1 VVETNI
7 VGKIKYLMNQ
17 LKHINRTS
25 PMVVETNA
33 TILSLEKKLEEAN
46 QKFEIL
52 TRATNEAIRDCDLQ
66 NNHTMVWN
74 HGLKTLFG
82 YKSHSVD
89 NTYESWS
96 EKIHP
101 DDRQDV
107 LTELNNTVTN
117 RNTNWS
123 GIYRF
128 KCASSSYKYI
138 YDRVYIVYDQEK
150 PLRMI
155 GTMQD
160 IDDRMIALAEIE
172 RLSLVASKTD
182 NLVIITD
189 GEEKIEWV
197 NDAFVKRTGYTL
209 QEVLGKTTRIL
220 QGPDTDY
227 AAMERISERIRNH
240 ESVDEEVLNYT
251 KSGHP
256 FWVKNTINPVFDESN
271 KLSRCVV
278 VQTDMS
284 AHKEYQSKITS
295 IARDLSDL
303 IENANAIILGVDAN
317 GLVNEWNNHAIL
329 TTGYEKNDIFGK
341 ELVGFIIDPK
351 KRDDVDKKIQFV
363 LKDNHLTHE
372 EFQITKKNGDKNIL
386 LLSAT
391 PRRNS
396 RGEIVGIIA
405 VGQDITELTEHRRS
419 LEEKVM
425 LRTEELNI
433 ALAREKEL
441 STVKTRFA
449 SMVSHEFRTPL
460 STIRIS
466 VNHIKRYKN
475 RLTPESIDNKIN
487 TVLQQ
492 VDHMSHLLEDVL
504 TLGKTTDVKIRVDK
518 STVDIVSFC
527 HKLKVEVEGYFGKSH
542 IVKCSLSFT
551 EKKIQTDEGLLR
563 NIFINLI
570 GNGVKFSPGKS
581 TVYLDVLDLEGSIA
595 FNIKDEGIGI
605 DATDVE
611 RIFEPFD
618 RGTNA
623 GDIPGTGLGLSI
635 VKKAVDLLG
644 GTITVSSKLNEGSIF
659 SVVIPT
665 A

>member
-1 VVETNI
+1 
-7 VGKIKYLMNQ
+7 MNQ
-17 LKHINRTS
+17 VKHINRTS
-25 PMVVETNA
+25 PLVLERNA

-66 NNHTMVWN
+66 NGHTMVWN
-74 HGLKTLFG
+74 HGLTTLFG
-82 YKSHSVD
+82 YKNHNIG
-89 NTYESWS
+89 NTYDMWAD
-96 EKIHP
+96 KIHP
-101 DDRQDV
+101 ADKSDV
-107 LTELNNTVTN
+107 LRELCDTLAN
-117 RNTNWS
+117 RNTNWN

-138 YDRVYIVYDQEK
+138 YDRVYVVYDQEK
-150 PLRMI
+150 PVRMI

-209 QEVLGKTTRIL
+209 QEVMGKTTRIL
-220 QGPDTDY
+220 QGPDTDN
-227 AAMERISERIRNH
+227 AAMERISQRIQNH
-240 ESVDEEVLNYT
+240 ESIDEEVLNYT
-251 KSGHP
+251 KSGNP
-256 FWVKNTINPVFDESN
+256 FWVKNTINPVFDDSN
-271 KLSRCVV
+271 KLARCVV

-284 AHKEYQSKITS
+284 AHKEYQSKITN

-303 IENANAIILGVDAN
+303 IENANAIILGVDAK
-317 GLVNEWNNHAIL
+317 GLVNEWNNHAII

-341 ELVGFIIDPK
+341 ELVSFIVEPM
-351 KRDDVDKKIQFV
+351 KRDEANKKIQFV

-372 EFQITKKNGDKNIL
+372 EFQITKKNGDNNIL

-396 RGEIVGIIA
+396 QGEIVGIIA

-460 STIRIS
+460 STIRLS

-475 RLTPESIDNKIN
+475 RLTAESIDHKIN

-504 TLGKTTDVKIRVDK
+504 TLGKTHDVKIRVDK
-518 STVDIVSFC
+518 STVDIVAFC
-527 HKLKVEVEGYFGKSH
+527 HNIKDEIEGYFGKSH
-542 IVKCSLSFT
+542 VVKCSLSFA
-551 EKKIQTDEGLLR
+551 EKEIQTDEGLLR

-581 TVYLDVLDLEGSIA
+581 TVYLNVHDLNGSIS
-595 FNIKDEGIGI
+595 FDIKDDGIGI
-605 DATDVE
+605 APGDME

-618 RGTNA
+618 RGANA
-623 GDIPGTGLGLSI
+623 GEIPGTGLGLSI
-635 VKKAVDLLG
+635 VKKAIDLLG
-644 GTITVSSKLNEGSIF
+644 GTIEVSSKLDEGSVF
-659 SVVIPT
+659 SVVIPI

>member
-1 VVETNI
+1 
-7 VGKIKYLMNQ
+7 MNQ
-17 LKHINRTS
+17 VKHISSKQLELER
-25 PMVVETNA
+25 NA

-52 TRATNEAIRDCDLQ
+52 TRTTNEAIRDCDLQ
-66 NNHTMVWN
+66 NNHSVVWN
-74 HGLKTLFG
+74 HGLTTLFG
-82 YKSHSVD
+82 YKNHSIG
-89 NTYESWS
+89 NTCETWAD
-96 EKIHP
+96 KIHP
-101 DDRQDV
+101 ADKEDV
-107 LTELNNTVTN
+107 LRELNETQ
-117 RNTNWS
+117 RSIKINWN

-128 KCASSSYKYI
+128 KCASNVYKYI
-138 YDRVYIVYDQEK
+138 YDRVYIVYDQDK
-150 PLRMI
+150 PIRMI

-160 IDDRMIALAEIE
+160 IDDRMIAMAENE

-209 QEVLGKTTRIL
+209 QEVMGKTTRIL
-220 QGPDTDY
+220 QGPDTDN
-227 AAMERISERIRNH
+227 AAMERISQRIQNH
-240 ESVDEEVLNYT
+240 ESIDEEVLNYT
-251 KSGHP
+251 KSGKP
-256 FWVKNTINPVFDESN
+256 FWVKNTINPVFDDAN
-271 KLSRCVV
+271 KLARCVV
-278 VQTDMS
+278 VQTDMT
-284 AHKEYQSKITS
+284 AHKEYQSKITT

-303 IENANAIILGVDAN
+303 IENANAIILGIDAN
-317 GLVNEWNNHAIL
+317 GLVNEWNTHAII
-329 TTGYEKNDIFGK
+329 TTGYEKSDVFGK
-341 ELVGFIIDPK
+341 ELASFIVEPG
-351 KRDDVDKKIQFV
+351 KRHKAKQKIEFV

-372 EFQITKKNGDKNIL
+372 EFEITKKNGKNNIL

-396 RGEIVGIIA
+396 VGEIVGIIA
-405 VGQDITELTEHRRS
+405 VGQDITELTEHRKS
-419 LEEKVM
+419 LEEKVL

-460 STIRIS
+460 STIRLS

-475 RLTPESIDNKIN
+475 RLTPESIDTKID

-504 TLGKTTDVKIRVDK
+504 TLGKTHDVTIRVDK
-518 STVDIVSFC
+518 STVDIVAFC
-527 HKLKVEVEGYFGKSH
+527 HKIKGEVEGYFGKSH
-542 IVKCSLSFT
+542 VVKCTLSFT
-551 EKKIQTDEGLLR
+551 EKEIQTDEGLLR

-570 GNGVKFSPGKS
+570 GNGVKFSPGKP
-581 TVYLDVLDLEGSIA
+581 TVFLNVTESNGGIRFD
-595 FNIKDEGIGI
+595 IKDEGIGVAG
-605 DATDVE
+605 DDLE

-618 RGTNA
+618 RGSNA
-623 GDIPGTGLGLSI
+623 GAIPGTGLGLSI
-635 VKKAVDLLG
+635 VKKAIDLLG
-644 GTITVSSKLNEGSIF
+644 GTITVSSKLHEGSVF
-659 SVVIPT
+659 SVFIPN